1 MTPNKKMSHMAASY
15 RPAKPGATR
24 RCATCSM
31 YRTGTS
37 PSCTLVESPI
47 RPQDTCDYWEAKR
60 R

>member
-1 MTPNKKMSHMAASY
+1 
-15 RPAKPGATR
+15 
-24 RCATCSM
+24 M

-47 RPQDTCDYWEAKR
+47 RPQDTCNYWEAKR